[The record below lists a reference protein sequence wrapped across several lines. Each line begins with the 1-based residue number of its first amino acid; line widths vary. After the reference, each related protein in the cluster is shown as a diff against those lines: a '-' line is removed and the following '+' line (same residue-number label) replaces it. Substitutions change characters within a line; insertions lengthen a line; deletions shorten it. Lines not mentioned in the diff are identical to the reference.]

1 MTPHPALRAT
11 LSPLRGAR
19 GNAAI
24 AWLAVVTHLVASAAM
39 LVLLRRGL
47 PPALDEE
54 RIGYIATHRLA
65 WTGGW
70 LTWQIAVLSLIAFY
84 AVLAL
89 RLGGALSWAA
99 LAIGTAGAS
108 IDIATQVRY
117 VTVLPEL
124 RGEAF
129 ALLDRELEALTGYA
143 ANGLY
148 TVAFV
153 MFVVAGW
160 RVLPRP
166 AILLAPPIAI
176 SGFALAAGAMLHH
189 WRIEI
194 VSSAI
199 LFPLFIVWTIVIARW
214 LRSE

>member
-1 MTPHPALRAT
+1 M
-11 LSPLRGAR
+11 SAR
-19 GNAAI
+19 TQSNI
-24 AWLAVVTHLVASAAM
+24 AWLAVATHLVASAAM
-39 LVLLRRGL
+39 LVWMRRGL

-54 RIGYIATHRLA
+54 RIAWLATHRLA

-70 LTWQIAVLSLIAFY
+70 LTWQIAVLSLIALY

-89 RLGGALSWAA
+89 RLGGALPWAA
-99 LAIGTAGAS
+99 LAIGTAGAA

-117 VTVLPEL
+117 VVTLPEL

-153 MFVVAGW
+153 IFAIAGRRAFPRLAKALAVPVA
-160 RVLPRP
+160 V
-166 AILLAPPIAI
+166 
-176 SGFALAAGAMLHH
+176 SGFALAAGAIQHNA
-189 WRIEI
+189 RVEI

-199 LFPLFIVWTIVIARW
+199 LFPLFTLWTIVIARW